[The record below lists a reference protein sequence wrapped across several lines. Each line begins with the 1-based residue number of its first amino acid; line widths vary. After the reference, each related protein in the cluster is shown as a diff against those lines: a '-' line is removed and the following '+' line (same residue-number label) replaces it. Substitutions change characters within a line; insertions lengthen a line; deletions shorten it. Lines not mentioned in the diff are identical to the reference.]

1 MDAEGRVVSEK
12 LGNGL
17 VSTSTFDPRT
27 GMLAELKT
35 EDPRKAV
42 LVQHNQYQFDPLGNL
57 KSRSEQLG
65 GKSEAF
71 VYDSLNRLVQSTV
84 AGQGAKAYRY
94 SIGGNLLG
102 KAGLEYRYEAQRPH
116 AVQQVTGT
124 LNARYEY
131 DANGNMT
138 RSEALAADGSVD
150 VAQSRR
156 FEYAWHNKPTRIEKG
171 SVGVVA
177 VEYEYGPSEE
187 RIFQCE
193 IDLSAGTAPV
203 HRWTHYA
210 GNFEWIEEYG
220 GQSGTPVRTTRRHS
234 IGGVAILDQVEESG
248 RVEVG
253 GFNRRDKVG
262 PKIYSGFSI
271 CT

>member
-1 MDAEGRVVSEK
+1 M
-12 LGNGL
+12 
-17 VSTSTFDPRT
+17 
-27 GMLAELKT
+27 
-35 EDPRKAV
+35 
-42 LVQHNQYQFDPLGNL
+42 
-57 KSRSEQLG
+57 
-65 GKSEAF
+65 
-71 VYDSLNRLVQSTV
+71 YDSLNRLVQSTV

-116 AVQQVTGT
+116 AVQHVTGT

-171 SVGVVA
+171 LVGVVA

-193 IDLSAGTAPV
+193 IDFTEP
-203 HRWTHYA
+203 HY
-210 GNFEWIEEYG
+210 
-220 GQSGTPVRTTRRHS
+220 Q
-234 IGGVAILDQVEESG
+234 
-248 RVEVG
+248 
-253 GFNRRDKVG
+253 
-262 PKIYSGFSI
+262 
-271 CT
+271 